1 MANICYKEPC
11 DCYDCPH
18 FRYDDDTGRLACFLR
33 GDNSR
38 LISKAKQRIPQLNIL
53 DLENK
58 FIVDIFTDIDE
69 KKYIHF
75 FARGYY
81 APNIYDKI
89 NEYHFA
95 EYTNLIASLESVLDV
110 GVDDFFEA
118 KFDYQYNQAIRDC
131 TESEMMEYYT
141 HYNLG
146 KYCPI
151 PIYLN
156 ELNINIPDGMY
167 ILL

>member
-11 DCYDCPH
+11 ECYDCSH
-18 FRYDDDTGRLACFLR
+18 FRYDDDTGMPACFLR
-33 GDNSR
+33 GDNIR
-38 LISKAKQRIPQLNIL
+38 LISKAKQRIPRLNIL

-81 APNIYDKI
+81 APDVYDKI
-89 NEYHFA
+89 NKYHFVN
-95 EYTNLIASLESVLDV
+95 YINIIKRLDFVLNF
-110 GVDDFFEA
+110 GVYKFFEEGI
-118 KFDYQYNQAIRDC
+118 DYQHNQATRDC

-156 ELNINIPDGMY
+156 ELDINIPDGMY